1 MGLRQDA
8 FIGCAFVLSTM
19 SAACASDMG
28 AKQNG
33 QPCTRSDQCAPGL
46 ICSGGSC
53 LAAGDGGGDHDATLD
68 EDAGRKDSGGK

>member
-1 MGLRQDA
+1 MGDKQD
-8 FIGCAFVLSTM
+8 
-19 SAACASDMG
+19 
-28 AKQNG
+28 G

-53 LAAGDGGGDHDATLD
+53 LAADDGGNDHDATPD

>member
-1 MGLRQDA
+1 MRLRQDA
-8 FIGCAFVLSTM
+8 FIGCAFVLSIM
-19 SAACASDMG
+19 SAACSSDMG
-28 AKQNG
+28 DKQDG

-53 LAAGDGGGDHDATLD
+53 LAADDGGNDHDATPD